1 MQVSICQY
9 MTGGFY
15 GERATMSLVG
25 EREFSMVGY
34 VRKHEREIQTQM
46 FRVTNAKLCQ
56 LS

>member
-34 VRKHEREIQTQM
+34 VRKHEREIRTQI
-46 FRVTNAKLCQ
+46 FRVTNVKLCQ